1 LRRHGDDEC
10 GEEEIPANRC
20 VQPAPH
26 AVNVNLSGTDTLDA
40 ITNAHVERL
49 KLQLTDKVREG
60 SHLAMQGAPMRG
72 VQELVGDQS
81 LGDDA
86 AVFAPESGVARYDDL
101 PARKPPG
108 VAGSWRQFGDAE
120 GVSET
125 RNASG

>member
-60 SHLAMQGAPMRG
+60 SHLAMRARRCEGCKSWSGIRALAMTQRYSHLSPASLDTTICLLENRPALRA
-72 VQELVGDQS
+72 VGDS
-81 LGDDA
+81 L
-86 AVFAPESGVARYDDL
+86 
-101 PARKPPG
+101 
-108 VAGSWRQFGDAE
+108 
-120 GVSET
+120 ET
-125 RNASG
+125 PKG